1 MDGGRTLRAVLA
13 MRMDYVRATQIA
25 AQIGQG
31 LALVFGL
38 VGLFSNPFL
47 VFIALFVWM
56 GAAAEASAAPTRSVL
71 GGVPVSR
78 VMITRFETLKHRRPL
93 FVVEYMLISGICGAM
108 NATTTD
114 GESSR

>member
-1 MDGGRTLRAVLA
+1 
-13 MRMDYVRATQIA
+13 
-25 AQIGQG
+25 
-31 LALVFGL
+31 
-38 VGLFSNPFL
+38 
-47 VFIALFVWM
+47 
-56 GAAAEASAAPTRSVL
+56 
-71 GGVPVSR
+71 